1 MILLDVDPNIVKPG
15 WTPLFVVLL
24 LAVALVFLYFSMRK
38 QFRKIRIPDDA
49 ENTQRIP
56 HLNTSRVRLAESGRL
71 KDDRPQP
78 PRFGNEPVP
87 ASACRQPRALVAM
100 VG

>member
-49 ENTQRIP
+49 EG
-56 HLNTSRVRLAESGRL
+56 HAEDS
-71 KDDRPQP
+71 PSEHQP
-78 PRFGNEPVP
+78 GTP
-87 ASACRQPRALVAM
+87 S
-100 VG
+100 

>member
-49 ENTQRIP
+49 E
-56 HLNTSRVRLAESGRL
+56 HHAEDS
-71 KDDRPQP
+71 PSEHQP
-78 PRFGNEPVP
+78 GTP
-87 ASACRQPRALVAM
+87 S
-100 VG
+100 

>member
-1 MILLDVDPNIVKPG
+1 MIPLDVDPNIVKPG

-49 ENTQRIP
+49 ED
-56 HLNTSRVRLAESGRL
+56 HAEDS
-71 KDDRPQP
+71 PSEHQP
-78 PRFGNEPVP
+78 GTP
-87 ASACRQPRALVAM
+87 S
-100 VG
+100 

>member
-24 LAVALVFLYFSMRK
+24 LAVAMVFLYLSMRK

-49 ENTQRIP
+49 ED
-56 HLNTSRVRLAESGRL
+56 HAEDS
-71 KDDRPQP
+71 PC
-78 PRFGNEPVP
+78 E
-87 ASACRQPRALVAM
+87 RQP
-100 VG
+100 GTPN

>member
-49 ENTQRIP
+49 EDQ
-56 HLNTSRVRLAESGRL
+56 AEDS
-71 KDDRPQP
+71 PSEHQP
-78 PRFGNEPVP
+78 GTP
-87 ASACRQPRALVAM
+87 S
-100 VG
+100 